1 VRIARTGAALVKRHD
16 SADLQAGAPRKRHE
30 LQVPSPIVNPRLV
43 LLHQAPPDIHHHALD
58 AGRRE
63 RPERLRHS
71 PAPTDL
77 PGGVHGV
84 DWERDEHWRSTPP
97 ALRGQP
103 VEELVL
109 VEFAAVVRRDGAS
122 GAGGRGRVEPGRNG
136 ESAS

>member
-1 VRIARTGAALVKRHD
+1 MRIAGTGAALVKCHD
-16 SADLQAGAPRKRHE
+16 GADLQAGAPRKGHE

-43 LLHQAPPDIHHHALD
+43 PLHQAPPDLHHHALD

-63 RPERLRHS
+63 RPERLRHG

-84 DWERDEHWRSTPP
+84 NGERDEHWQSPTP
-97 ALRGQP
+97 ALRGEP

-109 VEFAAVVRRDGAS
+109 VEFAAVIRR
-122 GAGGRGRVEPGRNG
+122 
-136 ESAS
+136 